1 MAQEEAR
8 SISENTKWSIQR
20 MFQSGKIHCP
30 TTYFLGYDTN
40 EEGEIVIDEE
50 QAEVVKFIF

>member
-1 MAQEEAR
+1 
-8 SISENTKWSIQR
+8 